1 MGGEGGGEAVGV
13 GEFVVGAEFGGG
25 AGQVEGVGL
34 VGADGAVED
43 FSSDF
48 CPLFLSVLCFLSGPS
63 GGWSRDSFCFWT
75 AAHSSSMPLPYFIEG
90 DTGLPHPH

>member
-1 MGGEGGGEAVGV
+1 M
-13 GEFVVGAEFGGG
+13 VGAEFGGG